1 MREILKQLFGEEAV
15 TDDIIKQFNAE
26 LGKKFVA
33 KADFNSKIEEIKNLR
48 ADKKTLED
56 NISEMNEK
64 SKNSEDVVKEL
75 NALKAQIEAD
85 TKKAESDRILREKLE
100 ADERLFLTAVGDK
113 KFSHEAVKKHYFD
126 LFRESLGKDEN
137 KGKSANDIL
146 KDLTQND
153 ETAFASVTAVKL
165 KGGRTMGIG
174 GANKYSTREEINAI
188 KDPTTRQAEM
198 IAHAHLF
205 PEIKI

>member
-33 KADFNSKIEEIKNLR
+33 KADFNSKLEENKTLKGNIAELTEKVKNGEEIQ
-48 ADKKTLED
+48 T
-56 NISEMNEK
+56 
-64 SKNSEDVVKEL
+64 EL
-75 NALKAQIEAD
+75 TALKAQIEAD
-85 TKKAESDRILREKLE
+85 TKKAESDRVLKEKLE
-100 ADERLFLTAVGDK
+100 SDERLFKTAVGDK
-113 KFSHEAVKKHYFD
+113 KFSHGAVEKHYFE
-126 LFRESLGKDEN
+126 LFRESLAKDEN

-146 KDLTQND
+146 KELTQND
-153 ETAFASVTAVKL
+153 ETAFTGVTAVKL